1 MTRYGAANAL
11 AWDRLHPRLPRRA
24 AWLDHGDL
32 PVLEG
37 TLIRLTVRHL
47 PGDRDPKPLWLR
59 SSRTGV
65 CPSHVDNLW
74 QAFPRRF
81 DLSCRGR

>member
-11 AWDRLHPRLPRRA
+11 PWDRLHRRLTRRA
-24 AWLDHGDL
+24 AWLDHGDP

-47 PGDRDPKPLWLR
+47 P
-59 SSRTGV
+59 
-65 CPSHVDNLW
+65 
-74 QAFPRRF
+74 RRP
-81 DLSCRGR
+81 